1 MRSLGHQPIISMV
14 SHDFKVSW
22 FSVIKKYN
30 LRTSRNNK
38 LQINIFKWFSS
49 IYGRINMCNSDII

>member
-30 LRTSRNNK
+30 LRTSRKVTNK
-38 LQINIFKWFSS
+38 HFQMVLEHLWTYKYVQQ
-49 IYGRINMCNSDII
+49 